1 MQHKEIV
8 TLLSKKM
15 ISVTSSEIVYAI
27 TMENILFAIVQR
39 LGEEAL
45 SLPVEELQLAREEV
59 KEAISHNL
67 DERDY
72 IDMGLD
78 AWEVTRNL

>member
-1 MQHKEIV
+1 MQHEEIV
-8 TLLSKKM
+8 TRLAQIADSP
-15 ISVTSSEIVYAI
+15 SEVIYAI
-27 TMENILFAIVQR
+27 TMKSILHQLVQR

-45 SLPVEELQLAREEV
+45 TLSPEDLHQACEEV
-59 KEAISHNL
+59 RIAISHNL

-78 AWEVTRNL
+78 AWEIVRNL

>member
-1 MQHKEIV
+1 MNHKEIV
-8 TLLSKKM
+8 GQLSQTFPSEVVYS
-15 ISVTSSEIVYAI
+15 ISMDSVIS
-27 TMENILFAIVQR
+27 AIVQR

-45 SLPVEELQLAREEV
+45 NLSENDLRLARDEV
-59 KEAISHNL
+59 RIAIDHNL

-78 AWEVTRNL
+78 AWEVIRKL

>member
-1 MQHKEIV
+1 MQNKEIV
-8 TLLSKKM
+8 TQLPANP
-15 ISVTSSEIVYAI
+15 SEVIYAI
-27 TMENILFAIVQR
+27 TMETLLAAIVTR

-45 SLPVEELQLAREEV
+45 NLTEEDLHLAREEV
-59 KEAISHNL
+59 LAAINHNL

-78 AWEVTRNL
+78 AWEITRNL

>member
-1 MQHKEIV
+1 MNLKEIV
-8 TLLSKKM
+8 SQLSQTFPSEAIYS
-15 ISVTSSEIVYAI
+15 ISMETVISAI
-27 TMENILFAIVQR
+27 AHR

-45 SLPVEELQLAREEV
+45 NLTLDDLRLARNEV
-59 KEAISHNL
+59 QIAISHNL

-78 AWEVTRNL
+78 AWEIVRKL